1 MFCISS
7 FQRYTLNVSFTSY
20 HESQPIH
27 KTLWAMIF
35 STRANFQST
44 SSVKYMLDGCEVLLH
59 MTILF
64 SKWQLA
70 MNKCVKQGNFC

>member
-44 SSVKYMLDGCEVLLH
+44 SSVKYMLDGCEVLL
-59 MTILF
+59 
-64 SKWQLA
+64 
-70 MNKCVKQGNFC
+70 NNDNFVLEVAIGDEQMCETR